1 MSSKVN
7 QATMETVQ
15 ESMGEAYESLQAL
28 KKLVS
33 SYAKNS
39 DILKSLNDVLQSLRV
54 EIKTTNEIYKD
65 DEKNIK
71 SLLSHVYDI
80 TNEQKHISMQIPLII
95 KQVDQNETIQVMRS
109 FDEKASEYQENLK
122 TIILKMNDVFDV
134 NFAKWNNSTSHLE
147 YSNYVHE
154 IKKIHEDIISSFK
167 KLDLSEL
174 NDSFYSSFE
183 SFNKDVKGI
192 ISLQNNKL
200 ETVVS
205 DSLNLKNQV
214 SDGFQNIH
222 KKCNESLEFFNTIN
236 LKESLDRTQQLL
248 NVVNEKTSLSI
259 NKIEESMGA
268 LKSKFDVKFI
278 DLERKFESLEK
289 AVVTIEKVQSDS
301 LSKINDLL
309 NAMEENQKI
318 IIEQTKKKGW
328 FS

>member
-109 FDEKASEYQENLK
+109 FNEKASEYQENLK

-147 YSNYVHE
+147 YSNYVNE

-214 SDGFQNIH
+214 SDGFQNIQ
-222 KKCNESLEFFNTIN
+222 KKCNESLEFLNTIN

-259 NKIEESMGA
+259 NKIEESMGT

>member
-109 FDEKASEYQENLK
+109 FNEKASEYQENLK

-147 YSNYVHE
+147 YSNYVNE

-192 ISLQNNKL
+192 ISIQNNKL

-214 SDGFQNIH
+214 SDGFQNIQ
-222 KKCNESLEFFNTIN
+222 KKCNESLEFLNTIN

-259 NKIEESMGA
+259 NKIEESMGT